1 MALTLHSIHPKKGSS
16 KSKKRVGRGLASKGT
31 FSGRGVK
38 GQRSRSGASGFQK
51 RGIRQVMLATPK
63 VRGFK
68 SGREK
73 AQVVNVAD
81 LAKTF
86 KAGAKVSPA
95 ILAKMGLIDSAKKPV
110 KILGNGAIGI
120 ALTVT
125 ECKVSETAKT
135 KIQEAGGTVV

>member
-1 MALTLHSIHPKKGSS
+1 MALTLHSIHPKKGSN

-38 GQRSRSGASGFQK
+38 GQKSRAGASGFQK

-63 VRGFK
+63 LRGFK
-68 SGREK
+68 SGRPK

-81 LAKTF
+81 LAKSF

-95 ILAKMGLIDSAKKPV
+95 ILVKMGLVDSAKKPV

>member
-1 MALTLHSIHPKKGSS
+1 MALTLHTIHPKKGST

-38 GQRSRSGASGFQK
+38 GQKSRSGASGFQK
-51 RGIRQVMLATPK
+51 RGIRQIMLATPK
-63 VRGFK
+63 LRGFK

-95 ILAKMGLIDSAKKPV
+95 TLMQKGLIDSAKKPV
-110 KILGNGAIGI
+110 KVLGNGAIGI
-120 ALTVT
+120 AITLT
-125 ECKVSETAKT
+125 ECKISETAKQ